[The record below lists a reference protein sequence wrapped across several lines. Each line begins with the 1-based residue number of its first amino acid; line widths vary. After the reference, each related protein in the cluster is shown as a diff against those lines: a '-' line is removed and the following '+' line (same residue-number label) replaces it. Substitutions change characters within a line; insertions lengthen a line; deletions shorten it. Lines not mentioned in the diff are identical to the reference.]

1 MNQSSGSQAEEHYKE
16 DTFDPLPPQLPLL
29 FRTLQFCITEHPS
42 PNRPRI
48 TTWKEERQRG
58 HRDGAGGRKGP
69 ETSGERQWWPLG
81 ATAGLADPCTKQRPT
96 GSRVGMA
103 AEREVRTGRRGR
115 PKSLKHPRP
124 GPPARGANS
133 SNCPETRQRK
143 GWEMPPAPGCLRA
156 PAACEPGAWVQ
167 RRQAPKAECEALPRR
182 PRSERPSAW
191 SVAIRGGEAAGRG
204 TGWPRGS
211 RQAPPTSPP
220 PCRLCPRKRAA
231 EVEGQ
236 GREQQTNDRQV
247 SLPGAGGAAQGNSE
261 APSSPCFTPAHKA
274 WPRCRPGLAPPCAT
288 PRAPTPHL
296 PFK

>member
-29 FRTLQFCITEHPS
+29 FCTLQFCIIEHSS

-48 TTWKEERQRG
+48 ITWKEERQRS

-69 ETSGERQWWPLG
+69 ETSGERQWWPPG
-81 ATAGLADPCTKQRPT
+81 ATTGLADPCTKRRPT

-124 GPPARGANS
+124 GHPARGANS

-156 PAACEPGAWVQ
+156 PVACEPGAWVQ

-182 PRSERPSAW
+182 PRSERPLAW
-191 SVAIRGGEAAGRG
+191 SVAIGGGEAAGAGDRLAEGLQAGPSRLPTALQAVPEEEGRG
-204 TGWPRGS
+204 GRG
-211 RQAPPTSPP
+211 A
-220 PCRLCPRKRAA
+220 
-231 EVEGQ
+231 
-236 GREQQTNDRQV
+236 
-247 SLPGAGGAAQGNSE
+247 
-261 APSSPCFTPAHKA
+261 
-274 WPRCRPGLAPPCAT
+274 RP
-288 PRAPTPHL
+288 
-296 PFK
+296 